1 VLLEKIMFQF
11 KKILV
16 PLDGSEFAESALE
29 PALAIAKAM
38 GAEVVLF
45 RVAQP
50 IPRTR
55 ALAEMP
61 DVYND
66 VVAATYRE
74 AEDYLQELHGQLPYE
89 RISIQYKPASDTVA
103 DLILD
108 YATDNGMDLIVMS
121 SHGHS
126 GLKRWVHGSV
136 AEKVL
141 RGAPC
146 ATLVIRGQQ
155 CSQPGS

>member
-1 VLLEKIMFQF
+1 MFQF

-50 IPRTR
+50 IPHTR

-66 VVAATYRE
+66 VVAATYR
-74 AEDYLQELHGQLPYE
+74 
-89 RISIQYKPASDTVA
+89 
-103 DLILD
+103 
-108 YATDNGMDLIVMS
+108 
-121 SHGHS
+121 
-126 GLKRWVHGSV
+126 
-136 AEKVL
+136 
-141 RGAPC
+141 
-146 ATLVIRGQQ
+146 
-155 CSQPGS
+155 

>member
-1 VLLEKIMFQF
+1 MSQF

-38 GAEVVLF
+38 AAEVVLF

-74 AEDYLQELHGQLPYE
+74 AEDYLQELYAQLPYDK
-89 RISIQYKPASDTVA
+89 ISIEYRPASDTVA
-103 DLILD
+103 DVILD
-108 YATDNGMDLIVMS
+108 YATDNSMDLIVMS

-126 GLKRWVHGSV
+126 GVKRWVHGSV

-146 ATLVIRGQQ
+146 ATLIIRGQQ
-155 CSQPGS
+155 CSQPGP

>member
-1 VLLEKIMFQF
+1 
-11 KKILV
+11 
-16 PLDGSEFAESALE
+16 
-29 PALAIAKAM
+29 
-38 GAEVVLF
+38 
-45 RVAQP
+45 
-50 IPRTR
+50 
-55 ALAEMP
+55 MP

-74 AEDYLQELHGQLPYE
+74 AEDYLQELHAQLPYGK
-89 RISIQYKPASDTVA
+89 ISIQYKPASDTVA

-108 YATDNGMDLIVMS
+108 YAIDHGIDLIVMS

-155 CSQPGS
+155 CSQPDL